1 MSLKSHQAR
10 LRKMA
15 QQAAPAAARALY
27 AGGQL
32 IESTA
37 EASITA
43 GAVSGANHV
52 PALAGGAPNEDTGT
66 LRRNIETEIGGP
78 NLVTVTS
85 YAPYSAALE
94 FSFTSGGKV
103 HGPWPFMRPAA
114 EKSRAAITKLVGRA
128 ISLTTR

>member
-10 LRKMA
+10 LRRMA
-15 QQAAPAAARALY
+15 AQAAPAAARALY

-52 PALAGGAPNEDTGT
+52 PSLPGQPPNEDTGT
-66 LRRNIETEIGGP
+66 LRRSIETRVGGP
-78 NLVTVTS
+78 NLVIVQAGGGETD
-85 YAPYSAALE
+85 YAAFLE
-94 FSFTSGGKV
+94 FGTSRMAAR
-103 HGPWPFMRPAA
+103 PFMRPAA
-114 EKSRAAITKLVGRA
+114 EQNRAEITKLVGRA

>member
-1 MSLKSHQAR
+1 
-10 LRKMA
+10 MA

-32 IESTA
+32 LESEA
-37 EASITA
+37 ERSITA

-52 PALAGGAPNEDTGT
+52 PSAPGQPPNEDTGT

-94 FSFTSGGKV
+94 FGTSRLASR
-103 HGPWPFMRPAA
+103 PFMRPAA
-114 EKSRAAITKLVGRA
+114 TKTRPEIERLVRRA

>member
-1 MSLKSHQAR
+1 MSLRSHQNR

-32 IESTA
+32 LESEA
-37 EASITA
+37 ERSITA

-52 PALAGGAPNEDTGT
+52 PSAPGQPPNEDTGT

-94 FSFTSGGKV
+94 FGTSRLASR
-103 HGPWPFMRPAA
+103 PFMRPAA
-114 EKSRAAITKLVGRA
+114 TKTRPEIERLVRRA

>member
-1 MSLKSHQAR
+1 MTLKSHQNR

-32 IESTA
+32 LESEA
-37 EASITA
+37 ERSITA

-52 PALAGGAPNEDTGT
+52 PSAPGQPPNEDTGT

-78 NLVTVTS
+78 NLVRVVS

-94 FSFTSGGKV
+94 FGTSRLESR
-103 HGPWPFMRPAA
+103 PFMRPAA
-114 EKSRAAITKLVGRA
+114 TKTRPEIERLVRRA

>member
-52 PALAGGAPNEDTGT
+52 PSLPGLPPNEDTGT

-78 NLVTVTS
+78 GLVTVTS
-85 YAPYSAALE
+85 YAPYSAFLE
-94 FSFTSGGKV
+94 WGTSRA
-103 HGPWPFMRPAA
+103 PSRPFMKPAA
-114 EKSRAAITKLVGRA
+114 EQNRAEITKLVGRA

>member
-1 MSLKSHQAR
+1 MSLRSHQAR

-27 AGGQL
+27 AGGQV
-32 IESTA
+32 IESIA

-52 PALAGGAPNEDTGT
+52 PSAPGQPPNEDSGN

-85 YAPYSAALE
+85 YAGYSQALE
-94 FSFTSGGKV
+94 FGTSRMAAR
-103 HGPWPFMRPAA
+103 PFMRPAA
-114 EKSRAAITKLVGRA
+114 ERGRPEVTRLVGRA
-128 ISLTTR
+128 ISLTIR

>member
-1 MSLKSHQAR
+1 MTLRSHQAR
-10 LRKMA
+10 LRRMA

-32 IESTA
+32 LESEA
-37 EASITA
+37 ERSITA

-52 PALAGGAPNEDTGT
+52 PSLPGQPPNEDTGT

-85 YAPYSAALE
+85 YAPYSAFLE
-94 FSFTSGGKV
+94 YGT
-103 HGPWPFMRPAA
+103 
-114 EKSRAAITKLVGRA
+114 SRAAPRPFMKPAADRARPDIERLVGRA
-128 ISLTTR
+128 ISLTIR